1 LNDATKKWDETRT
14 MNAAMLFD
22 FASVVATALTVAC
35 GVALILLVAFDVIV
49 TVLHPEVESPLSTR
63 FQLLLW
69 RLLRGL
75 QRVLTP
81 RKRGREDGRSVLN
94 WGLPLMV
101 SGLIV
106 LWLTV
111 LAFGYALIY
120 YPWIGNAPSFNSP
133 HVGASSFTKALYFS
147 GVTLATLGYGDIQPV
162 AWPFRLLA
170 IMEGFTG
177 AVGIGLQ
184 VAYVL
189 AVYPSFSKLRTAG
202 VSLDAEVA
210 GQASALPMLR
220 RYMTR
225 PGEWHPQLSG
235 RLYTLAQDILAI
247 TEAHETHPVLY
258 YAHPRRVQHSF
269 LRILATAQ
277 SVVGLLRYGL
287 SPDEHA
293 DMVRDPQLL
302 LLEQS
307 LHYSLRRLN
316 ASLTISETEEEI
328 ITKERPHLEAEY
340 NRICDQLEALGL
352 VSSRQKATTPVPV
365 LVEASVETD
374 PDEAPPEHD
383 AFVEDGEVTAH
394 AENEAP
400 SSAEHPEVADLH
412 DPLNLLDPALDLQS
426 SSALDAYVVF
436 RAETDPYLAAY
447 ANACGYSLEAA
458 TVDQQTSWW
467 VGAR

>member
-1 LNDATKKWDETRT
+1 
-14 MNAAMLFD
+14 MFFD
-22 FASVVATALTVAC
+22 FASGAMTFLTVAC
-35 GVALILLVAFDVIV
+35 GAVLICLVGFDVVV

-69 RLLRGL
+69 RMLRAL
-75 QRVLTP
+75 QKRLTP
-81 RKRGREDGRSVLN
+81 HKDGREDGRTLLN
-94 WGLPLMV
+94 WGLPMMV

-106 LWLTV
+106 LWLAV

-120 YPWIGNAPSFNSP
+120 YPWINNQLAFASPATHGNT
-133 HVGASSFTKALYFS
+133 FTKALYFS

-170 IMEGFTG
+170 ITEGFTG

-189 AVYPSFSKLRTAG
+189 AVYPSFSKLRTTG

-220 RYMTR
+220 RYMIR
-225 PGEWHPQLSG
+225 PGKWHPQLSS

-269 LRILATAQ
+269 LRVLATAQ
-277 SVVGLLRYGL
+277 SIVGLLRYGL
-287 SPDEHA
+287 SPDTHA

-302 LLEQS
+302 LLEQA

-316 ASLTISETEEEI
+316 ASLTITEAEQDI
-328 ITKERPHLEAEY
+328 ITKGRAHQEEEY
-340 NRICDQLEALGL
+340 NRMCDQLEALGL

-365 LVEASVETD
+365 LVEASVETN
-374 PDEAPPEHD
+374 PDEERPKEPE
-383 AFVEDGEVTAH
+383 ALARGEISMRGENISAH
-394 AENEAP
+394 SDDLYP
-400 SSAEHPEVADLH
+400 SSDAHPDITDEN
-412 DPLNLLDPALDLQS
+412 DPLDLLDPALDLRS
-426 SSALDAYVVF
+426 SSALDAFVVF
-436 RAETDPYLAAY
+436 HAETDPYLTAY
-447 ANACGYSLEAA
+447 AQACGYTLEAA
-458 TVDQQTSWW
+458 TADQQTSWW
-467 VGAR
+467 IGTR

>member
-1 LNDATKKWDETRT
+1 
-14 MNAAMLFD
+14 MFFD
-22 FASVVATALTVAC
+22 FASWAMTFLTVAC
-35 GVALILLVAFDVIV
+35 GVTLILLVGFDVVV

-69 RLLRGL
+69 RGLRRL
-75 QRVLTP
+75 QRLLTP
-81 RKRGREDGRSVLN
+81 RKTGLEEGRSVLN
-94 WGLPLMV
+94 WGLPMMV

-111 LAFGYALIY
+111 LSFGFALIY
-120 YPWIGNAPSFNSP
+120 YPWIGNHLAFASP
-133 HVGASSFTKALYFS
+133 VAGSKSFTQALYFS
-147 GVTLATLGYGDIQPV
+147 GVTLATLGYGDIQPI
-162 AWPFRLLA
+162 AWQFRLLA
-170 IMEGFTG
+170 IAEGFTG

-189 AVYPSFSKLRTAG
+189 AVYPAFSRLRTTG

-210 GQASALPMLR
+210 GQVSALPMLR
-220 RYMTR
+220 RYMPR
-225 PGEWHPQLSG
+225 PGQWHPQLSG

-277 SVVGLLRYGL
+277 SIVELLRYGL
-287 SPDEHA
+287 SPDTHA

-302 LLEQS
+302 LLEQA

-328 ITKERPHLEAEY
+328 ITKGRPHLEDEY
-340 NRICDQLEALGL
+340 NRMCDQLEALGL

-365 LVEASVETD
+365 LVEASVETN
-374 PDEAPPEHD
+374 PDEERPEHEL
-383 AFVEDGEVTAH
+383 AIEQGEVSTRGRNVSAH
-394 AENEAP
+394 SNSAASV
-400 SSAEHPEVADLH
+400 SSVVTDEE
-412 DPLNLLDPALDLQS
+412 DPLDLLDPALDFQS
-426 SSALDAYVVF
+426 KSALDAFVIF
-436 RAETDPYLAAY
+436 RAETDPYLTAY
-447 ANACGYSLEAA
+447 AIACGYTLEAA
-458 TVDQQTSWW
+458 TADQQTSWW
-467 VGAR
+467 VGTR

>member
-1 LNDATKKWDETRT
+1 MMTFL
-14 MNAAMLFD
+14 M
-22 FASVVATALTVAC
+22 VVC
-35 GVALILLVAFDVIV
+35 GVMLIGLVAFDVIV

-69 RLLRGL
+69 RLLRTL
-75 QRVLTP
+75 QGILTP
-81 RKRGREDGRSVLN
+81 HKHGREDGRTVLN

-111 LAFGYALIY
+111 IAFGYALIY
-120 YPWIGNAPSFNSP
+120 YPWIGNVDAFNSP
-133 HVGASSFTKALYFS
+133 HAGARSFTKALYFS
-147 GVTLATLGYGDIQPV
+147 GVTLATLGYGDIQPL
-162 AWPFRLLA
+162 AWQFRLLA

-189 AVYPSFSKLRTAG
+189 AVYPSFSRLRNTG

-210 GQASALPMLR
+210 GQASAIPMVR
-220 RYMTR
+220 RYQTR

-235 RLYTLAQDILAI
+235 RLYALAQDILAI

-269 LRILATAQ
+269 LRVLATAQ
-277 SVVGLLRYGL
+277 SIVGLLRYGL
-287 SPDEHA
+287 SPDEHG

-316 ASLTISETEEEI
+316 ASLTITEAEQEI
-328 ITKERPHLEAEY
+328 ITKGRPHLEAQY

-352 VSSRQKATTPVPV
+352 TSSRQKASAPVPV
-365 LVEASVETD
+365 LVEASVESAPEETA
-374 PDEAPPEHD
+374 PAENAALASGEISFASGTISPESETNSDEAPSLAD
-383 AFVEDGEVTAH
+383 
-394 AENEAP
+394 
-400 SSAEHPEVADLH
+400 HPEAAAIH
-412 DPLNLLDPALDLQS
+412 DPLDLLDPALDLHS
-426 SSALDAYVVF
+426 SSALDAFVVF
-436 RAETDPYLAAY
+436 HAETDPYLAAY
-447 ANACGYSLEAA
+447 AQACGYTLEAA
-458 TVDQQTSWW
+458 TADQQTSWW

>member
-1 LNDATKKWDETRT
+1 
-14 MNAAMLFD
+14 MNSVILFG
-22 FASVVATALTVAC
+22 FLANFMTAVTVVC
-35 GVALILLVAFDVIV
+35 GVVLILLVAFDVIV

-69 RLLRGL
+69 RGLRAL
-75 QRVLTP
+75 QRLLTP
-81 RKRGREDGRSVLN
+81 RRAEADTSRTVLN

-120 YPWIGNAPSFNSP
+120 YPWIDDPHAFNSI
-133 HVGASSFTKALYFS
+133 HTGAHSYSKALYFS

-162 AWPFRLLA
+162 SWQFRLLS
-170 IMEGFTG
+170 IFEGFTG

-189 AVYPSFSKLRTAG
+189 AVYPAFSRLRTAG

-210 GQASALPMLR
+210 GQAGGLPLLR
-220 RYMTR
+220 RYMTS
-225 PGEWHPQLSG
+225 PGQWNPGLPG

-277 SVVGLLRYGL
+277 NIVILLRYCL
-287 SPDEHA
+287 SPDVHP

-316 ASLTISETEEEI
+316 ASLTISDSQEEI
-328 ITKERPHLEAEY
+328 ITKNRAHLTEEY
-340 NRICDQLEALGL
+340 NRMCAQLEALGL
-352 VSSRQKATTPVPV
+352 TSSRQKATTPVPV
-365 LVEASVETD
+365 LVDAAME
-374 PDEAPPEHD
+374 EAPNEPKERQD
-383 AFVEDGEVTAH
+383 PAIEAGTVTTQP
-394 AENEAP
+394 P
-400 SSAEHPEVADLH
+400 STGDHPEVPDGS
-412 DPLNLLDPALDLQS
+412 DPLELLDPALDLQS
-426 SSALDAYVVF
+426 KSALDAFLVF
-436 RAETDPYLAAY
+436 HAETDSYLSAY
-447 ANACGYSLEAA
+447 AQACGYTVQTA
-458 TVDQQTSWW
+458 TADQQTSWW
-467 VGAR
+467 VGAG